1 MVLLADVYCCPDHP
15 YLYSSIEWNFQGCVY
30 SQCSA
35 VTCHMLSGFMQCS
48 PPRHVFGFQRPFFGF
63 SKALPVGF
71 RVEVHVP

>member
-1 MVLLADVYCCPDHP
+1 MALLADVYCCPDHP
-15 YLYSSIEWNFQGCVY
+15 YLYSSIEWSFQGCVY

-35 VTCHMLSGFMQCS
+35 VTCHMLSGSCNVLLPGMFL
-48 PPRHVFGFQRPFFGF
+48 VFQGLFLF